1 MNNQKYSLLIFF
13 SPVIICRIM
22 NPKNKKQ
29 TRNSGR
35 KPRVMKTQFYTIEFF
50 LSFTRFLLWTLI
62 NIPYYFFLSP
72 VIICRIMNA
81 NNNKKKTRNS
91 RRKPRAMKTQFYT
104 IELLFFLSLDVS
116 YEHSEVFP
124 TIFFLSLLIPPFF
137 VECFFSLGFYF
148 AWFLFSRVQN
158 ASYFRE
164 NPIFCSALFFA
175 WFLFS
180 RV

>member
-22 NPKNKKQ
+22 NPKNKKKK

-50 LSFTRFLLWTLI
+50 LSFTRFFLWTLI
-62 NIPYYFFLSP
+62 NIPCYFFLSP

-81 NNNKKKTRNS
+81 NNNKKKLEIREGSQEKWKPNS
-91 RRKPRAMKTQFYT
+91 TPYNCF
-104 IELLFFLSLDVS
+104 FFLSLDVS

-124 TIFFLSLLIPPFF
+124 TTIYGKMSAR
-137 VECFFSLGFYF
+137 GR
-148 AWFLFSRVQN
+148 SRSKNMNFPTRIEQKM
-158 ASYFRE
+158 
-164 NPIFCSALFFA
+164 SAPRGA
-175 WFLFS
+175 N
-180 RV
+180 

>member
-22 NPKNKKQ
+22 NPKNKNKK

-50 LSFTRFLLWTLI
+50 LSFTRFFLWTLI

-124 TIFFLSLLIPPFF
+124 T
-137 VECFFSLGFYF
+137 FFSFIPVNST
-148 AWFLFSRVQN
+148 FLRGV
-158 ASYFRE
+158 
-164 NPIFCSALFFA
+164 LFH
-175 WFLFS
+175 
-180 RV
+180 